1 MRKLITTAASTITLA
16 AAVVVG
22 AAYATDAADKTAAAP
37 LKNISYV
44 YNVDDSGG
52 AGVEIYSI
60 SPPPSGV
67 YQVSLS
73 ANFAGDG
80 SDAQE
85 LSCLIIKNGTKN
97 IAQSTT
103 VDEPGNWYTGLN
115 AGATI
120 IVNPGDELSV
130 ACGTLDD
137 SSWTYGDRPLQ
148 VSLIWLDGARYDN
161 LGTVS
166 LPLHPTAGAAGAGG
180 R

>member
-1 MRKLITTAASTITLA
+1 MRKLVTTAASTVTIA

-22 AAYATDAADKTAAAP
+22 AAFATDAADKTAAAP

-52 AGVEIYSI
+52 AGVEFYSI
-60 SPPPSGV
+60 SPPPTGV
-67 YQVSLS
+67 YQVSFS

-80 SDAQE
+80 SAAQE
-85 LSCLIIKNGTKN
+85 LSCLIIKNGNKN

-115 AGATI
+115 GVATI
-120 IVNPGDELSV
+120 IVNPGDDLDV

-148 VSLIWLDGARYDN
+148 VSLIRLDAARYDN

-166 LPLHPTAGAAGAGG
+166 LPLHSTIGARGSGS
-180 R
+180 